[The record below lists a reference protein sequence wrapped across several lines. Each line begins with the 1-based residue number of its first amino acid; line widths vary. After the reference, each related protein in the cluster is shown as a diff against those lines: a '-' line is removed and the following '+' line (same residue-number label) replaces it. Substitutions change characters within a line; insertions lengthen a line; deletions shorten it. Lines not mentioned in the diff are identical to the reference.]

1 MRFLAKLAIHVS
13 GSPPL
18 DLKEAEQNR
27 LMDALKANLQS
38 PHRRIVVAEL
48 SDVGL
53 VGMGDIAL
61 WSSQN
66 IWEQATDCVHHSGVI
81 DDIWV
86 EPEFRS
92 LGIFKALL
100 RDLVAFADQRGAQ
113 ELVLEYSASN
123 KEAKTA
129 WTRLGFV
136 TTGVR
141 ASAFTHQIKEVLS

>member
-1 MRFLAKLAIHVS
+1 VGFLAKLAIHVS

-48 SDVGL
+48 PDVGL

-66 IWEQATDCVHHSGVI
+66 IWEQATDYVHHSGVI

-100 RDLVAFADQRGAQ
+100 RDLVAFADKRGAQ

-141 ASAFTHQIKEVLS
+141 ASAFTHQLKDVLS